1 MTDLVRCAE
10 TRRLASRAGAIVAA
24 AIAFSAVTA
33 ISAPHAAHA
42 YCRTTTTPVP
52 ASYSPTRGCFT
63 DGLVLFWR
71 GACVGYSVN
80 SAASAGIPIA
90 TATSVVDSA
99 FTTWNHAACGAGE
112 EVGII
117 TSNLGAVD
125 CSEVKYNPNGPNQNV
140 IVFRDDKWPH
150 SDTNNTLALTTVT
163 FNPDTGEIYDA
174 DMEINTHD
182 QRVTLTDPVPPDG
195 YDFASIVT
203 HETGHFLGLAHS
215 GDNRAT
221 MFANY
226 TPGATAMR
234 NLTADDVAGVC
245 SVYRPDGTRT
255 VLNGKVTPGP
265 QCDPTPRRGFTTACA
280 EPTTKACGGSSSQ
293 IASAAPVTSG
303 WVGLVGAL
311 AAMLGL
317 RRKRS
322 PGSRSAGTR
331 SPGSRWRA

>member
-80 SAASAGIPIA
+80 KAASAGISIT

-140 IVFRDDKWPH
+140 IVFRDDKWPY
-150 SDTNNTLALTTVT
+150 SDPNNTLGLTTVT
-163 FNPDTGEIYDA
+163 FNADTGEIYDA
-174 DMEINTHD
+174 DMEINATGKNLSTAT
-182 QRVTLTDPVPPDG
+182 VVPANGFDLL
-195 YDFASIVT
+195 SVIT
-203 HETGHFLGLAHS
+203 HEAGHFLGLAHATDS
-215 GDNRAT
+215 RST
-221 MFANY
+221 MFASY
-226 TPGATAMR
+226 KPGTSSLRSLAADDIAGLCEIYPSAKERTVDKTVAATGTI
-234 NLTADDVAGVC
+234 TADVCDATPRHGFGTGCIENPAPADQTSQGGCAVASSENADVSGSGLVIALGALGLVVASRRRRC
-245 SVYRPDGTRT
+245 RT
-255 VLNGKVTPGP
+255 V
-265 QCDPTPRRGFTTACA
+265 
-280 EPTTKACGGSSSQ
+280 
-293 IASAAPVTSG
+293 
-303 WVGLVGAL
+303 
-311 AAMLGL
+311 
-317 RRKRS
+317 
-322 PGSRSAGTR
+322 
-331 SPGSRWRA
+331 